1 MTTAPAP
8 PKPRA
13 VGYVRVSSAAQAA
26 EDKVSLQEQASAIS
40 TYCEKA
46 GLELVATYSDIASGT
61 SRQRPEWRK
70 MLQGAEAGAFEH
82 IVCWSSDRLARG
94 GAPMGDLLDAAPA
107 SKVTIHTANGTTF
120 DRRYAEL
127 LASIA
132 RLEKDAF
139 QERAQTGKRGRAKA
153 GRLPVSRAPSG
164 YRMLRADDGRPSG
177 VLEIDP
183 ETGPVVGRIFDLAR
197 IHRGRAFG

>member
-8 PKPRA
+8 PKPRPLA
-13 VGYVRVSSAAQAA
+13 VAYIRVSSAKQAEA
-26 EDKVSLQEQASAIS
+26 DKTSLAEQASAIAA
-40 TYCEKA
+40 YCEKA
-46 GLELVATYSDIASGT
+46 GFDLVKTFQDIASGT

-70 MLQGAEAGAFEH
+70 MLRGAETGQIEN
-82 IVCWSSDRLARG
+82 IVCWSGDRLARG

-153 GRLPVSRAPSG
+153 GRLPLSRTPYG

-177 VLEIDP
+177 SP
-183 ETGPVVGRIFDLAR
+183 F
-197 IHRGRAFG
+197 